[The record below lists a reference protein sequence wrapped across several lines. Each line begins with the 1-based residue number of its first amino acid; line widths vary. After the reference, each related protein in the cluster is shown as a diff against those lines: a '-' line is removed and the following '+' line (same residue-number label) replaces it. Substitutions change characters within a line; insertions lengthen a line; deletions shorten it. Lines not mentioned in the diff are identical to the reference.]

1 MGAEVN
7 GKDAGSTG
15 RIEPTAGGQAGG
27 IPAGTG
33 APDTGT
39 GAGGRS
45 GGQAGSGTRAE
56 TEKEKPAGLDIL
68 TEEERAVYEA
78 GDEKEKKRILKNAR
92 RRVKYAEDKANG
104 GGTVRPRKVRKPKT
118 EAPAPVDTM
127 QLNAIILTVS
137 GIIASRPNCEHWL
150 LTDAE
155 AESISKPLA
164 GMLAESEFFKNAG
177 QYSNQIA
184 LVMACITIFV
194 PRLMITAAKV
204 KEEKKRAITG
214 QHTDTNIIQP
224 GQKTKNSVPAGS
236 NDGRPA
242 ADNKNDRAG
251 ESWFGGAIA

>member
-15 RIEPTAGGQAGG
+15 RIEPAAGGQAGG
-27 IPAGTG
+27 IPTGTG

-39 GAGGRS
+39 GAGGRT
-45 GGQAGSGTRAE
+45 GGRTGAGTGAE
-56 TEKEKPAGLDIL
+56 TEKEKSAGLDIL
-68 TEEERAVYEA
+68 TEEERAAYAA
-78 GDEKEKKRILKNAR
+78 GDDKEKKRILKNAR
-92 RRVKYAEDKANG
+92 RRVKYAEDKAIG
-104 GGTVRPRKVRKPKT
+104 GGTVRPRKVRKTKT
-118 EAPAPVDTM
+118 EAPSPVDTT

-150 LTDAE
+150 LTEAE

-214 QHTDTNIIQP
+214 QHTDTNIKQP

-236 NDGRPA
+236 NDSRPA
-242 ADNKNDRAG
+242 ADHKNDRAG

>member
-15 RIEPTAGGQAGG
+15 RIEPTAGAQAGG

-39 GAGGRS
+39 GAGGRT
-45 GGQAGSGTRAE
+45 GGRTGAGTGTE

-68 TEEERAVYEA
+68 TEEERAAYAA
-78 GDEKEKKRILKNAR
+78 GDDKEKKRILKNAR

-104 GGTVRPRKVRKPKT
+104 GGTVRPRKVRKAKT
-118 EAPAPVDTM
+118 EAPSPVDTT

-184 LVMACITIFV
+184 LVMACMTIFV

-214 QHTDTNIIQP
+214 QHTDTNIKQP
-224 GQKTKNSVPAGS
+224 GQKTKNPVPAGS
-236 NDGRPA
+236 PDGRPA
-242 ADNKNDRAG
+242 ADHKNDRVG
-251 ESWFGGAIA
+251 ESWFGGAMA